1 MEISITSSFCL
12 NFIDLIKQETIE
24 ALTNGYYIVTALKP
38 ADEMETRSEDYLAA
52 GTVNWLTQ
60 ISFEPTLVGVSVALF
75 SDLNETID
83 KSGSFT
89 IHVLSDKHMNWVEK
103 FATKSEIT
111 ESTIN
116 GINYQK
122 VKDEIIFEGTMA
134 TLQCTLTE
142 SVRCGD
148 HTLHIGNVVEVN
160 HNKSM
165 APLSTVALPSSYK
178 KENVPQNN

>member
-1 MEISITSSFCL
+1 MEAI
-12 NFIDLIKQETIE
+12 
-24 ALTNGYYIVTALKP
+24 TNGYYIVTALKP
-38 ADEMETRSEDYLAA
+38 AAEMETRNKDYLAA

-60 ISFEPTLVGVSVALF
+60 LSFEPTLVGVSVAIF

-89 IHVLSDKHMNWVEK
+89 IHVISDKHLDWVEK

-111 ESTIN
+111 DSTIN
-116 GINYQK
+116 GINFK
-122 VKDEIIFEGTMA
+122 KENGEVVLEDTMA
-134 TLQCTLTE
+134 TLKCNLKE

-148 HTLHIGNVVEVN
+148 HTQHIGEVVEAN
-160 HNKSM
+160 RNEKI

-178 KENVPQNN
+178 PENMPKTN